1 MDATVIQ
8 SILDVALG
16 QGIWCGLFVYLFWD
30 SRRRNETREKELM
43 QIISKYG
50 DNFKEITDILSKIKD
65 EFGYYINYR
74 TISGI
79 GKIFIFKPDR
89 VEMVR
94 NKKKIKLD
102 IVLGVTIKGFEKGSD
117 FNALLNPLAIS

>member
-8 SILDVALG
+8 SILDAALG

-50 DNFKEITDILSKIKD
+50 DNFKEITDILSKMKD
-65 EFGYYINYR
+65 E
-74 TISGI
+74 ISGV
-79 GKIFIFKPDR
+79 KIDLE
-89 VEMVR
+89 V
-94 NKKKIKLD
+94 IKNTQNYSHYQ
-102 IVLGVTIKGFEKGSD
+102 GGESHE
-117 FNALLNPLAIS
+117 N